1 MAGPRAAVQ
10 FAQVRSKIDEG
21 MPVGAAIKAVAQE
34 TGVSANTLQ
43 TVYYRVA
50 HETGVIVHR
59 KRARAAKSARQ
70 AKASATRRVGRPRA
84 TAEPSTAELLRQL
97 AETATAL
104 AARVDELERAGAR
117 LRDVEAAFSR

>member
-1 MAGPRAAVQ
+1 VQ

-50 HETGVIVHR
+50 HETGVIAHR
-59 KRARAAKSARQ
+59 KRARTAKSARQ
-70 AKASATRRVGRPRA
+70 AKASGTRRVGRPRATA
-84 TAEPSTAELLRQL
+84 TAEPSTAELLRRL

>member
-50 HETGVIVHR
+50 HETGVIAHR
-59 KRARAAKSARQ
+59 KRARPAKSARQ
-70 AKASATRRVGRPRA
+70 AKATRRVGRPRA

-97 AETATAL
+97 AATATAL

>member
-1 MAGPRAAVQ
+1 MAGPRAEVQ
-10 FAQVRSKIDEG
+10 FAQVRAKIDEG
-21 MPVGAAIKAVAQE
+21 MPVGAAIKAVAQA

-50 HETGVIVHR
+50 HETGLIGHR
-59 KRARAAKSARQ
+59 KRSKPAKSARQ
-70 AKASATRRVGRPRA
+70 ATGRVGRRRA
-84 TAEPSTAELLRQL
+84 TAEPSTAELLRRL

-104 AARVDELERAGAR
+104 AERVDELERAGAR

>member
-1 MAGPRAAVQ
+1 MAGPRAQVQ
-10 FAQVRSKIDEG
+10 FGQIRAKIDAG

-50 HETGVIVHR
+50 HETGVIGHR
-59 KRARAAKSARQ
+59 KRVRAAKSVRQ
-70 AKASATRRVGRPRA
+70 AKASPTRSAGRPRA